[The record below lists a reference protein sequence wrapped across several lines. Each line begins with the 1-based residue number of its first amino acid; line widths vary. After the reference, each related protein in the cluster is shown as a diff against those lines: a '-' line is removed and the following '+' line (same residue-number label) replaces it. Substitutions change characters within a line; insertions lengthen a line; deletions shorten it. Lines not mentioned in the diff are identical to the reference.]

1 MIRLWRKPAQRGPAV
16 IEEGSVHLDVA
27 GARVPV
33 RVRRSA
39 RASRYGLRIA
49 NATGEVVLTVPASGD
64 YDQAIDFLSRHEGW
78 LAARLKRRAA
88 PVAFAHGTA
97 IPLRGETCAIV
108 ATGGLRGVVEVDSAA
123 GEIHVPGAP
132 AHLPRRLTEWL
143 KDEARR
149 DLAHCVARHA
159 EVAGLRHGRITV
171 RDTASRWGSCSAKGG
186 LSFSWR
192 LILAPPFVLDY
203 VAAHEVAHLQ
213 HMNHGARFWALTRKL
228 FPQTDRA
235 EAWLKM
241 NGRDLHRYGR
251 AGGE

>member
-1 MIRLWRKPAQRGPAV
+1 MIRPWRKPVPARPAI
-16 IEEGSVHLDVA
+16 IEEGSVHLNVA
-27 GARVPV
+27 GERVPV

-49 NATGEVVLTVPASGD
+49 NATGEVVLTVPAGGD

-78 LAARLKRRAA
+78 LAARLKRHAA
-88 PVAFAHGTA
+88 PVAFTDGVS
-97 IPLRGETCAIV
+97 IPLRGEPHAIV
-108 ATGGLRGVVEVDSAA
+108 ATGRLRGVVEVDS
-123 GEIHVPGAP
+123 GTNEIHVPGAP

-143 KDEARR
+143 KEEARA
-149 DLAHCVARHA
+149 DLVHCVSRHA
-159 EVAGLRHGRITV
+159 GAAGLRHGRITV
-171 RDTASRWGSCSAKGG
+171 RDTASRWGSCSARGG

-213 HMNHGARFWALTRKL
+213 HMNHGPRFWALTRKL
-228 FPQTDRA
+228 YPQTDRA
-235 EAWLKM
+235 EAWLKK

-251 AGGE
+251 AGG